1 MLNLYS
7 SDYRGTCGSVC
18 LNHLTFLRIS
28 ATYFENTHSP
38 LWEEVTDTDKCS
50 NN

>member
-1 MLNLYS
+1 MLNLYP

-18 LNHLTFLRIS
+18 LKCLTFLRIP
-28 ATYFENTHSP
+28 ATYFENTHSL
-38 LWEEVTDTDKCS
+38 LWEEVRETDKYL